1 MIYSAENGDRGD
13 VFVDGTEIKFV
24 LSVDTDKREVI
35 KMVHPTRI
43 ENGEVVTEVV
53 TGEKVEF
60 VRH

>member
-24 LSVDTDKREVI
+24 LSVDTDKREVT